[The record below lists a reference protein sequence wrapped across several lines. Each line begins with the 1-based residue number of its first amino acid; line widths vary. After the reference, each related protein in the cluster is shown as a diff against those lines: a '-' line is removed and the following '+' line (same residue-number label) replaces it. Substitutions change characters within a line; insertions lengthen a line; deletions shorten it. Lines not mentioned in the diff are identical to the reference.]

1 MTAPSYSQQR
11 CTSKPVGRGKMRS
24 GWVREKGVK
33 ERLGVNELLM
43 RLIRNAWRGMKRA
56 VNRRDDWR

>member
-1 MTAPSYSQQR
+1 
-11 CTSKPVGRGKMRS
+11 MRS

>member
-1 MTAPSYSQQR
+1 
-11 CTSKPVGRGKMRS
+11 MRS

-33 ERLGVNELLM
+33 ERLGVNELLR
-43 RLIRNAWRGMKRA
+43 RLIRNIWRGMKRA